1 MPNNQI
7 LVQIRGWFYSNVY
20 NLCQLF
26 SESGLLKV
34 IRIVLIY
41 NLNSVS
47 NIPSA
52 EESSSSGNKDIMNEV
67 QTYWIKKN
75 WRFSAK
81 NPTTT
86 KNSPQYILFTF

>member
-1 MPNNQI
+1 MQNNQI
-7 LVQIRGWFYSNVY
+7 LVRLRGWFYSNVY

-41 NLNSVS
+41 HLNSVS

-52 EESSSSGNKDIMNEV
+52 LETAPLEI
-67 QTYWIKKN
+67 
-75 WRFSAK
+75 
-81 NPTTT
+81 
-86 KNSPQYILFTF
+86 KNSSDLISY